1 VRAEAWS
8 DLRDPK
14 SRQARQDLHYGL
26 PFFKSSLKDDTKG
39 SVTMT
44 PKLTRMVIAD
54 EHQVMI
60 AGDRAQIEQ
69 SEINRHPA
77 PKGFTSPAARK
88 DP

>member
-1 VRAEAWS
+1 
-8 DLRDPK
+8 
-14 SRQARQDLHYGL
+14 
-26 PFFKSSLKDDTKG
+26 
-39 SVTMT
+39 MT

-60 AGDRAQIEQ
+60 AEDRAQIEQ
-69 SEINRHPA
+69 SETNRHPA